1 MISENT
7 LAKVR
12 DLPIQRILEPYVKF
26 KREGGHTLKGLCPF
40 HSERTPSFAVNLSK
54 NLYHCFGCNRGGD
67 GITFI
72 MEKEN
77 LNFLDA
83 VRFIAKQHNITIEY
97 TKDGETTEEE
107 KTEQKRK
114 ESLLVALDILQNFF
128 VNNLRLAGSDE
139 TRHAQDY
146 AYGRWPEEFCSEAG
160 IGYAPKD
167 GKAFMDFCRQKGIQE
182 DLLFELGMFKRAE
195 DNDVYP
201 MFRERI
207 MIPVRNRWGRII
219 AYTARYIGTNPKAPK
234 YINSATSL
242 IYTKG
247 ETLFGIDRAFRLRNP
262 ENIIIVEG
270 APDVLRM
277 QSIGLENTVAS
288 LGTAW
293 NENQL
298 ELLKRHT
305 DSLCFIP
312 DSDVSEDGLPGA
324 GFKAAME
331 NGALAIRKGFHVTV
345 RELPLGSRELTEEE
359 SQKMYEGQ
367 AIPPEALREIPMKND
382 ADSYIQD
389 EATYRNLREKH
400 FIVWNAE
407 KLFQAADSL
416 AGQQKVVAQTADLLR
431 YVKDQMVYDQCIE
444 QLGQVYG
451 KARLWKDAVT
461 QARNQARRNSRQSTM
476 DKQLEEADALRQ
488 LGLFVR
494 NNCYYA
500 LGDNEEDPTR
510 ISNFILTPLFHI
522 YDENN
527 GIRLF
532 RLTNSY
538 RQSGIIELKES
549 ELCSLTNFQQKVG
562 SLGNYVWLGKIDKLN
577 RVKEFLYARTDTAE
591 RIRKLGW
598 NDSEQ
603 FFAFGN
609 GIYQHQVFHEVD
621 EMGII
626 RGDNRKA
633 YYIPATSRIYE
644 NNPEIYQF
652 ERLMIHRKNNGVLL
666 RSFIEKLTE
675 VFGENARIAFCY
687 LVATLFRD
695 VVYKRTRHFP
705 ILNLFGEKGTGKTTL
720 ATSLEA
726 FFLHDVEPPNMGV
739 ASVPAMNDRVSQA
752 VNTLVVFDEYK
763 NDLDIRKIAFLKG
776 LWGGG
781 GQTKKNTLTDGM
793 ASQTIVTTGVVIC
806 GQEKPTQDMALYTRV
821 LFLSYTKTSFSYQE
835 KQRYEELQAMCSLG
849 LTHLTL
855 EILQHRELF
864 EKNFPHMFTITKG
877 ELATRMESETIHDRI
892 FGNWIIP
899 LATFRTLESVI
910 DFPFSYSQMLETTIK
925 GIRHQNELAQES
937 SEVADFWNMLQGWQ
951 SVGKCMEKV
960 HFNIRYLTKF
970 RPINLKEDIEFK
982 EGHPILYL
990 NMAAISSL
998 FSSRNSTQNITANRS
1013 SWSTILSYL
1022 KSHPAFLGTKQDR
1035 FYILLPS
1042 GNPDCVTVVK
1052 DGKVIQS
1059 PKVNR
1064 PKALCFDYLQLKEM
1078 FGLDLETKVITEDV
1092 E

>member
-1 MISENT
+1 M
-7 LAKVR
+7 
-12 DLPIQRILEPYVKF
+12 
-26 KREGGHTLKGLCPF
+26 
-40 HSERTPSFAVNLSK
+40 
-54 NLYHCFGCNRGGD
+54 
-67 GITFI
+67 
-72 MEKEN
+72 
-77 LNFLDA
+77 
-83 VRFIAKQHNITIEY
+83 
-97 TKDGETTEEE
+97 
-107 KTEQKRK
+107 
-114 ESLLVALDILQNFF
+114 
-128 VNNLRLAGSDE
+128 
-139 TRHAQDY
+139 
-146 AYGRWPEEFCSEAG
+146 
-160 IGYAPKD
+160 
-167 GKAFMDFCRQKGIQE
+167 
-182 DLLFELGMFKRAE
+182 
-195 DNDVYP
+195 
-201 MFRERI
+201 
-207 MIPVRNRWGRII
+207 
-219 AYTARYIGTNPKAPK
+219 
-234 YINSATSL
+234 
-242 IYTKG
+242 
-247 ETLFGIDRAFRLRNP
+247 
-262 ENIIIVEG
+262 
-270 APDVLRM
+270 
-277 QSIGLENTVAS
+277 
-288 LGTAW
+288 
-293 NENQL
+293 
-298 ELLKRHT
+298 
-305 DSLCFIP
+305 
-312 DSDVSEDGLPGA
+312 
-324 GFKAAME
+324 
-331 NGALAIRKGFHVTV
+331 

-522 YDENN
+522 HDENN

-1078 FGLDLETKVITEDV
+1078 FGLDLETEVITEDV

>member
-367 AIPPEALREIPMKND
+367 AIPPEALPEIPMKND

-899 LATFRTLESVI
+899 LTTFRTLESVI

-1078 FGLDLETKVITEDV
+1078 FGLDLETEVITEDV

>member
-1 MISENT
+1 M
-7 LAKVR
+7 
-12 DLPIQRILEPYVKF
+12 KF

-899 LATFRTLESVI
+899 LTTFRTLESVI

-1064 PKALCFDYLQLKEM
+1064 PKALCFDYLQLKEI
-1078 FGLDLETKVITEDV
+1078 FGLDLETEVITEDV

>member
-1 MISENT
+1 M
-7 LAKVR
+7 
-12 DLPIQRILEPYVKF
+12 
-26 KREGGHTLKGLCPF
+26 
-40 HSERTPSFAVNLSK
+40 
-54 NLYHCFGCNRGGD
+54 
-67 GITFI
+67 
-72 MEKEN
+72 
-77 LNFLDA
+77 
-83 VRFIAKQHNITIEY
+83 
-97 TKDGETTEEE
+97 
-107 KTEQKRK
+107 
-114 ESLLVALDILQNFF
+114 
-128 VNNLRLAGSDE
+128 
-139 TRHAQDY
+139 
-146 AYGRWPEEFCSEAG
+146 
-160 IGYAPKD
+160 
-167 GKAFMDFCRQKGIQE
+167 
-182 DLLFELGMFKRAE
+182 
-195 DNDVYP
+195 
-201 MFRERI
+201 
-207 MIPVRNRWGRII
+207 
-219 AYTARYIGTNPKAPK
+219 
-234 YINSATSL
+234 
-242 IYTKG
+242 
-247 ETLFGIDRAFRLRNP
+247 
-262 ENIIIVEG
+262 
-270 APDVLRM
+270 
-277 QSIGLENTVAS
+277 
-288 LGTAW
+288 
-293 NENQL
+293 
-298 ELLKRHT
+298 
-305 DSLCFIP
+305 
-312 DSDVSEDGLPGA
+312 
-324 GFKAAME
+324 
-331 NGALAIRKGFHVTV
+331 

-359 SQKMYEGQ
+359 SQKRYEVQ
-367 AIPPEALREIPMKND
+367 AVPPEAAREIPMKND
-382 ADSYIQD
+382 ADSYILD
-389 EATYRNLREKH
+389 EATYRNLWEKH

-500 LGDNEEDPTR
+500 LGDNEEDPIR

-522 YDENN
+522 HDENN

-609 GIYQHQVFHEVD
+609 GIYQHQAFHEVD

-633 YYIPATSRIYE
+633 YYIPATSKIYE

-1078 FGLDLETKVITEDV
+1078 FGLDLETEVITEDV

>member
-1 MISENT
+1 M
-7 LAKVR
+7 
-12 DLPIQRILEPYVKF
+12 
-26 KREGGHTLKGLCPF
+26 
-40 HSERTPSFAVNLSK
+40 
-54 NLYHCFGCNRGGD
+54 
-67 GITFI
+67 
-72 MEKEN
+72 
-77 LNFLDA
+77 
-83 VRFIAKQHNITIEY
+83 
-97 TKDGETTEEE
+97 
-107 KTEQKRK
+107 
-114 ESLLVALDILQNFF
+114 
-128 VNNLRLAGSDE
+128 
-139 TRHAQDY
+139 
-146 AYGRWPEEFCSEAG
+146 
-160 IGYAPKD
+160 
-167 GKAFMDFCRQKGIQE
+167 
-182 DLLFELGMFKRAE
+182 
-195 DNDVYP
+195 
-201 MFRERI
+201 
-207 MIPVRNRWGRII
+207 
-219 AYTARYIGTNPKAPK
+219 
-234 YINSATSL
+234 
-242 IYTKG
+242 
-247 ETLFGIDRAFRLRNP
+247 
-262 ENIIIVEG
+262 
-270 APDVLRM
+270 
-277 QSIGLENTVAS
+277 
-288 LGTAW
+288 
-293 NENQL
+293 
-298 ELLKRHT
+298 
-305 DSLCFIP
+305 
-312 DSDVSEDGLPGA
+312 
-324 GFKAAME
+324 
-331 NGALAIRKGFHVTV
+331 
-345 RELPLGSRELTEEE
+345 
-359 SQKMYEGQ
+359 
-367 AIPPEALREIPMKND
+367 
-382 ADSYIQD
+382 
-389 EATYRNLREKH
+389 
-400 FIVWNAE
+400 
-407 KLFQAADSL
+407 
-416 AGQQKVVAQTADLLR
+416 
-431 YVKDQMVYDQCIE
+431 
-444 QLGQVYG
+444 
-451 KARLWKDAVT
+451 
-461 QARNQARRNSRQSTM
+461 
-476 DKQLEEADALRQ
+476 
-488 LGLFVR
+488 
-494 NNCYYA
+494 
-500 LGDNEEDPTR
+500 
-510 ISNFILTPLFHI
+510 
-522 YDENN
+522 
-527 GIRLF
+527 
-532 RLTNSY
+532 
-538 RQSGIIELKES
+538 
-549 ELCSLTNFQQKVG
+549 
-562 SLGNYVWLGKIDKLN
+562 WLGKIDKLN

-591 RIRKLGW
+591 RICKLGW

-609 GIYQHQVFHEVD
+609 GIYQHQAFHEVD

-633 YYIPATSRIYE
+633 YYIPATSKIYE

-739 ASVPAMNDRVSQA
+739 SSVPAMNDRVSQA

-763 NDLDIRKIAFLKG
+763 NGLDIRKIAFLKG

-849 LTHLTL
+849 LPHLTL

-877 ELATRMESETIHDRI
+877 ELATRMESETIHNRI

-910 DFPFSYSQMLETTIK
+910 NFPFSYSQMLETTIK

-937 SEVADFWNMLQGWQ
+937 SEVVDLWNMLQGWQ
-951 SVGKCMEKV
+951 SVGKCIEKV

-998 FSSRNSTQNITANRS
+998 FSSRNSNQNITANRS

-1042 GNPDCVTVVK
+1042 GNLDCVTLEK
-1052 DGKVIQS
+1052 DGKVIRN

-1064 PKALCFDYLQLKEM
+1064 PKALCFDNLQLKEM
-1078 FGLDLETKVITEDV
+1078 FGLDLETEIIAENSEADDI
-1092 E
+1092 

>member
-1 MISENT
+1 M
-7 LAKVR
+7 
-12 DLPIQRILEPYVKF
+12 
-26 KREGGHTLKGLCPF
+26 
-40 HSERTPSFAVNLSK
+40 
-54 NLYHCFGCNRGGD
+54 
-67 GITFI
+67 
-72 MEKEN
+72 
-77 LNFLDA
+77 
-83 VRFIAKQHNITIEY
+83 
-97 TKDGETTEEE
+97 
-107 KTEQKRK
+107 
-114 ESLLVALDILQNFF
+114 
-128 VNNLRLAGSDE
+128 
-139 TRHAQDY
+139 
-146 AYGRWPEEFCSEAG
+146 
-160 IGYAPKD
+160 
-167 GKAFMDFCRQKGIQE
+167 
-182 DLLFELGMFKRAE
+182 
-195 DNDVYP
+195 
-201 MFRERI
+201 
-207 MIPVRNRWGRII
+207 
-219 AYTARYIGTNPKAPK
+219 
-234 YINSATSL
+234 
-242 IYTKG
+242 
-247 ETLFGIDRAFRLRNP
+247 
-262 ENIIIVEG
+262 
-270 APDVLRM
+270 
-277 QSIGLENTVAS
+277 
-288 LGTAW
+288 
-293 NENQL
+293 
-298 ELLKRHT
+298 
-305 DSLCFIP
+305 
-312 DSDVSEDGLPGA
+312 
-324 GFKAAME
+324 
-331 NGALAIRKGFHVTV
+331 
-345 RELPLGSRELTEEE
+345 
-359 SQKMYEGQ
+359 
-367 AIPPEALREIPMKND
+367 
-382 ADSYIQD
+382 
-389 EATYRNLREKH
+389 
-400 FIVWNAE
+400 
-407 KLFQAADSL
+407 
-416 AGQQKVVAQTADLLR
+416 
-431 YVKDQMVYDQCIE
+431 
-444 QLGQVYG
+444 
-451 KARLWKDAVT
+451 
-461 QARNQARRNSRQSTM
+461 
-476 DKQLEEADALRQ
+476 
-488 LGLFVR
+488 
-494 NNCYYA
+494 
-500 LGDNEEDPTR
+500 
-510 ISNFILTPLFHI
+510 
-522 YDENN
+522 
-527 GIRLF
+527 
-532 RLTNSY
+532 
-538 RQSGIIELKES
+538 
-549 ELCSLTNFQQKVG
+549 
-562 SLGNYVWLGKIDKLN
+562 
-577 RVKEFLYARTDTAE
+577 
-591 RIRKLGW
+591 
-598 NDSEQ
+598 
-603 FFAFGN
+603 
-609 GIYQHQVFHEVD
+609 D

-1078 FGLDLETKVITEDV
+1078 FGLDLETEVITEDV

>member
-633 YYIPATSRIYE
+633 Y
-644 NNPEIYQF
+644 
-652 ERLMIHRKNNGVLL
+652 
-666 RSFIEKLTE
+666 
-675 VFGENARIAFCY
+675 
-687 LVATLFRD
+687 
-695 VVYKRTRHFP
+695 
-705 ILNLFGEKGTGKTTL
+705 
-720 ATSLEA
+720 
-726 FFLHDVEPPNMGV
+726 
-739 ASVPAMNDRVSQA
+739 
-752 VNTLVVFDEYK
+752 
-763 NDLDIRKIAFLKG
+763 
-776 LWGGG
+776 
-781 GQTKKNTLTDGM
+781 
-793 ASQTIVTTGVVIC
+793 
-806 GQEKPTQDMALYTRV
+806 
-821 LFLSYTKTSFSYQE
+821 
-835 KQRYEELQAMCSLG
+835 
-849 LTHLTL
+849 
-855 EILQHRELF
+855 
-864 EKNFPHMFTITKG
+864 
-877 ELATRMESETIHDRI
+877 
-892 FGNWIIP
+892 
-899 LATFRTLESVI
+899 
-910 DFPFSYSQMLETTIK
+910 
-925 GIRHQNELAQES
+925 
-937 SEVADFWNMLQGWQ
+937 
-951 SVGKCMEKV
+951 
-960 HFNIRYLTKF
+960 
-970 RPINLKEDIEFK
+970 
-982 EGHPILYL
+982 
-990 NMAAISSL
+990 
-998 FSSRNSTQNITANRS
+998 
-1013 SWSTILSYL
+1013 
-1022 KSHPAFLGTKQDR
+1022 
-1035 FYILLPS
+1035 
-1042 GNPDCVTVVK
+1042 
-1052 DGKVIQS
+1052 
-1059 PKVNR
+1059 
-1064 PKALCFDYLQLKEM
+1064 
-1078 FGLDLETKVITEDV
+1078 
-1092 E
+1092 

>member
-1064 PKALCFDYLQLKEM
+1064 PKALCFDYLQLKEI
-1078 FGLDLETKVITEDV
+1078 FGLDLETEVITEDV

>member
-247 ETLFGIDRAFRLRNP
+247 ETLFGIDRAFRSRNP

-305 DSLCFIP
+305 ASLCFIP

-345 RELPLGSRELTEEE
+345 RELPLGSRELTEKEL
-359 SQKMYEGQ
+359 QKRYEGQ
-367 AIPPEALREIPMKND
+367 AVPPEAPLEVPMKND

-389 EATYRNLREKH
+389 ESTYRNLREKH

-431 YVKDQMVYDQCIE
+431 YVKNQMVYDQCIE

-476 DKQLEEADALRQ
+476 DKQLEEADAFRQ

-500 LGDNEEDPTR
+500 LGDNEEDPIR
-510 ISNFILTPLFHI
+510 ISNFILIPLFHI
-522 YDENN
+522 HDENN

-609 GIYQHQVFHEVD
+609 GIYQHQTFHEVD

-633 YYIPATSRIYE
+633 YYIPATSKIYE

-1078 FGLDLETKVITEDV
+1078 FGLDLETEVITEDV

>member
-1 MISENT
+1 
-7 LAKVR
+7 
-12 DLPIQRILEPYVKF
+12 
-26 KREGGHTLKGLCPF
+26 
-40 HSERTPSFAVNLSK
+40 
-54 NLYHCFGCNRGGD
+54 
-67 GITFI
+67 
-72 MEKEN
+72 
-77 LNFLDA
+77 
-83 VRFIAKQHNITIEY
+83 
-97 TKDGETTEEE
+97 
-107 KTEQKRK
+107 
-114 ESLLVALDILQNFF
+114 
-128 VNNLRLAGSDE
+128 
-139 TRHAQDY
+139 
-146 AYGRWPEEFCSEAG
+146 
-160 IGYAPKD
+160 
-167 GKAFMDFCRQKGIQE
+167 
-182 DLLFELGMFKRAE
+182 
-195 DNDVYP
+195 
-201 MFRERI
+201 
-207 MIPVRNRWGRII
+207 
-219 AYTARYIGTNPKAPK
+219 
-234 YINSATSL
+234 
-242 IYTKG
+242 
-247 ETLFGIDRAFRLRNP
+247 
-262 ENIIIVEG
+262 
-270 APDVLRM
+270 
-277 QSIGLENTVAS
+277 
-288 LGTAW
+288 
-293 NENQL
+293 
-298 ELLKRHT
+298 
-305 DSLCFIP
+305 
-312 DSDVSEDGLPGA
+312 
-324 GFKAAME
+324 
-331 NGALAIRKGFHVTV
+331 
-345 RELPLGSRELTEEE
+345 
-359 SQKMYEGQ
+359 
-367 AIPPEALREIPMKND
+367 MKND

-522 YDENN
+522 HDENN

-609 GIYQHQVFHEVD
+609 GIYQHQAFHEVD

-652 ERLMIHRKNNGVLL
+652 ERLMIHRKTNGVLL

-726 FFLHDVEPPNMGV
+726 FFLHDMEPPNMGV

-1078 FGLDLETKVITEDV
+1078 FGLDLETEVITENSEDDS
-1092 E
+1092 EI

>member
-1 MISENT
+1 
-7 LAKVR
+7 
-12 DLPIQRILEPYVKF
+12 
-26 KREGGHTLKGLCPF
+26 
-40 HSERTPSFAVNLSK
+40 
-54 NLYHCFGCNRGGD
+54 
-67 GITFI
+67 
-72 MEKEN
+72 
-77 LNFLDA
+77 
-83 VRFIAKQHNITIEY
+83 
-97 TKDGETTEEE
+97 
-107 KTEQKRK
+107 
-114 ESLLVALDILQNFF
+114 
-128 VNNLRLAGSDE
+128 
-139 TRHAQDY
+139 
-146 AYGRWPEEFCSEAG
+146 
-160 IGYAPKD
+160 
-167 GKAFMDFCRQKGIQE
+167 
-182 DLLFELGMFKRAE
+182 
-195 DNDVYP
+195 
-201 MFRERI
+201 
-207 MIPVRNRWGRII
+207 
-219 AYTARYIGTNPKAPK
+219 
-234 YINSATSL
+234 
-242 IYTKG
+242 
-247 ETLFGIDRAFRLRNP
+247 
-262 ENIIIVEG
+262 
-270 APDVLRM
+270 
-277 QSIGLENTVAS
+277 
-288 LGTAW
+288 
-293 NENQL
+293 
-298 ELLKRHT
+298 
-305 DSLCFIP
+305 
-312 DSDVSEDGLPGA
+312 
-324 GFKAAME
+324 
-331 NGALAIRKGFHVTV
+331 
-345 RELPLGSRELTEEE
+345 
-359 SQKMYEGQ
+359 
-367 AIPPEALREIPMKND
+367 
-382 ADSYIQD
+382 
-389 EATYRNLREKH
+389 
-400 FIVWNAE
+400 
-407 KLFQAADSL
+407 
-416 AGQQKVVAQTADLLR
+416 
-431 YVKDQMVYDQCIE
+431 MVYDQCIE
-444 QLGQVYG
+444 QLGQMYG

-522 YDENN
+522 HDENN

-609 GIYQHQVFHEVD
+609 GIYQHQVFHAVD

-1078 FGLDLETKVITEDV
+1078 FGLDLETEVITEDV

>member
-1 MISENT
+1 M
-7 LAKVR
+7 
-12 DLPIQRILEPYVKF
+12 
-26 KREGGHTLKGLCPF
+26 
-40 HSERTPSFAVNLSK
+40 
-54 NLYHCFGCNRGGD
+54 
-67 GITFI
+67 
-72 MEKEN
+72 
-77 LNFLDA
+77 
-83 VRFIAKQHNITIEY
+83 
-97 TKDGETTEEE
+97 
-107 KTEQKRK
+107 
-114 ESLLVALDILQNFF
+114 
-128 VNNLRLAGSDE
+128 
-139 TRHAQDY
+139 
-146 AYGRWPEEFCSEAG
+146 
-160 IGYAPKD
+160 
-167 GKAFMDFCRQKGIQE
+167 
-182 DLLFELGMFKRAE
+182 
-195 DNDVYP
+195 
-201 MFRERI
+201 
-207 MIPVRNRWGRII
+207 
-219 AYTARYIGTNPKAPK
+219 
-234 YINSATSL
+234 
-242 IYTKG
+242 
-247 ETLFGIDRAFRLRNP
+247 
-262 ENIIIVEG
+262 
-270 APDVLRM
+270 
-277 QSIGLENTVAS
+277 
-288 LGTAW
+288 
-293 NENQL
+293 
-298 ELLKRHT
+298 
-305 DSLCFIP
+305 
-312 DSDVSEDGLPGA
+312 
-324 GFKAAME
+324 
-331 NGALAIRKGFHVTV
+331 
-345 RELPLGSRELTEEE
+345 
-359 SQKMYEGQ
+359 
-367 AIPPEALREIPMKND
+367 
-382 ADSYIQD
+382 
-389 EATYRNLREKH
+389 
-400 FIVWNAE
+400 
-407 KLFQAADSL
+407 
-416 AGQQKVVAQTADLLR
+416 
-431 YVKDQMVYDQCIE
+431 
-444 QLGQVYG
+444 
-451 KARLWKDAVT
+451 
-461 QARNQARRNSRQSTM
+461 
-476 DKQLEEADALRQ
+476 
-488 LGLFVR
+488 R

-522 YDENN
+522 HDENN

-609 GIYQHQVFHEVD
+609 GIYQHQAFHEVD

-633 YYIPATSRIYE
+633 YYIPATSKIYE

-739 ASVPAMNDRVSQA
+739 ASVLAMNDRVSQA

-835 KQRYEELQAMCSLG
+835 KQRYEELQAMCNLG

-1078 FGLDLETKVITEDV
+1078 FGLDLETEVITEDV

>member
-97 TKDGETTEEE
+97 TKDEEATEEE

-114 ESLLVALDILQNFF
+114 ESLLAALDILQNFF

-139 TRHAQDY
+139 TRQAQDY

-195 DNDVYP
+195 DNGIYP

-234 YINSATSL
+234 YINSATSI

-359 SQKMYEGQ
+359 SQKRYEEQ
-367 AIPPEALREIPMKND
+367 AVPPEAPREVPMKND
-382 ADSYIQD
+382 ADSYILD

-407 KLFQAADSL
+407 KLFQAANSL

-500 LGDNEEDPTR
+500 LGDNEEDPIR

-522 YDENN
+522 HDENN

-609 GIYQHQVFHEVD
+609 GIYQHQTFHEVD

-626 RGDNRKA
+626 RGDNRKT
-633 YYIPATSRIYE
+633 YYIPATSKIYE

-652 ERLMIHRKNNGVLL
+652 ERLMIHRKSNGVLL

-1064 PKALCFDYLQLKEM
+1064 PKALCFDYLQLKEI
-1078 FGLDLETKVITEDV
+1078 FGLDLETEVITEDV

>member
-1 MISENT
+1 MYYVFRNVELDT
-7 LAKVR
+7 L
-12 DLPIQRILEPYVKF
+12 
-26 KREGGHTLKGLCPF
+26 
-40 HSERTPSFAVNLSK
+40 
-54 NLYHCFGCNRGGD
+54 
-67 GITFI
+67 
-72 MEKEN
+72 
-77 LNFLDA
+77 
-83 VRFIAKQHNITIEY
+83 
-97 TKDGETTEEE
+97 
-107 KTEQKRK
+107 
-114 ESLLVALDILQNFF
+114 
-128 VNNLRLAGSDE
+128 
-139 TRHAQDY
+139 
-146 AYGRWPEEFCSEAG
+146 
-160 IGYAPKD
+160 
-167 GKAFMDFCRQKGIQE
+167 
-182 DLLFELGMFKRAE
+182 
-195 DNDVYP
+195 DVYP

-247 ETLFGIDRAFRLRNP
+247 ETLFGIDRAFRSRNP

-305 DSLCFIP
+305 ASLCFIP

-345 RELPLGSRELTEEE
+345 RELPLGSRELTEKEL
-359 SQKMYEGQ
+359 QKRYEGQ
-367 AIPPEALREIPMKND
+367 AVPPEAPLEVPMKND

-389 EATYRNLREKH
+389 ESTYRNLREKH

-431 YVKDQMVYDQCIE
+431 YVKNQMVYDQCIE

-476 DKQLEEADALRQ
+476 DKQLEEADAFRQ

-500 LGDNEEDPTR
+500 LGDNEEDPIR
-510 ISNFILTPLFHI
+510 ISNFILIPLFHI
-522 YDENN
+522 HDENN

-609 GIYQHQVFHEVD
+609 GIYQHQTFHEVD

-633 YYIPATSRIYE
+633 YYIPATSKIYE

-960 HFNIRYLTKF
+960 HFNIRYLIKF

-1064 PKALCFDYLQLKEM
+1064 PKTLCFDYLQLKEM
-1078 FGLDLETKVITEDV
+1078 FGLDLETEVITEDV

>member
-97 TKDGETTEEE
+97 TKDGETTEKE

-899 LATFRTLESVI
+899 LTTFRTLESVI

-1078 FGLDLETKVITEDV
+1078 FGLDLETEVITEDV

>member
-12 DLPIQRILEPYVKF
+12 NLPIQRILEPYVKF

-139 TRHAQDY
+139 TRHAQEY

-367 AIPPEALREIPMKND
+367 AVPPEALREVPMKND
-382 ADSYIQD
+382 ADCYILD

-522 YDENN
+522 HDEKN

-609 GIYQHQVFHEVD
+609 GIYQHQAFHEVD

-633 YYIPATSRIYE
+633 YYIPATSKIYE

-652 ERLMIHRKNNGVLL
+652 ERLMIHRKSNGVLL

-864 EKNFPHMFTITKG
+864 EKNFPQMFTITKG

-1078 FGLDLETKVITEDV
+1078 FGLDLETEVITEDV

>member
-899 LATFRTLESVI
+899 LTTFRTLESVI

-1064 PKALCFDYLQLKEM
+1064 PKALCFDYLQLKEI
-1078 FGLDLETKVITEDV
+1078 FGLDLETEVITEDV

>member
-1 MISENT
+1 M
-7 LAKVR
+7 
-12 DLPIQRILEPYVKF
+12 P
-26 KREGGHTLKGLCPF
+26 
-40 HSERTPSFAVNLSK
+40 
-54 NLYHCFGCNRGGD
+54 
-67 GITFI
+67 
-72 MEKEN
+72 
-77 LNFLDA
+77 
-83 VRFIAKQHNITIEY
+83 
-97 TKDGETTEEE
+97 
-107 KTEQKRK
+107 
-114 ESLLVALDILQNFF
+114 
-128 VNNLRLAGSDE
+128 
-139 TRHAQDY
+139 
-146 AYGRWPEEFCSEAG
+146 
-160 IGYAPKD
+160 
-167 GKAFMDFCRQKGIQE
+167 
-182 DLLFELGMFKRAE
+182 
-195 DNDVYP
+195 
-201 MFRERI
+201 
-207 MIPVRNRWGRII
+207 
-219 AYTARYIGTNPKAPK
+219 
-234 YINSATSL
+234 L
-242 IYTKG
+242 I
-247 ETLFGIDRAFRLRNP
+247 
-262 ENIIIVEG
+262 
-270 APDVLRM
+270 
-277 QSIGLENTVAS
+277 
-288 LGTAW
+288 
-293 NENQL
+293 
-298 ELLKRHT
+298 
-305 DSLCFIP
+305 
-312 DSDVSEDGLPGA
+312 A
-324 GFKAAME
+324 GFGMLIHTKSRRT
-331 NGALAIRKGFHVTV
+331 AIRKGFHVTV

-359 SQKMYEGQ
+359 LQKRYEGQ
-367 AIPPEALREIPMKND
+367 AIPPEAAREIPMKND
-382 ADSYIQD
+382 ADSYILD

-407 KLFQAADSL
+407 KLFQTADSL

-500 LGDNEEDPTR
+500 LGDNEEDPIR

-522 YDENN
+522 HDENN

-609 GIYQHQVFHEVD
+609 GIYQHQAFHEVD

-626 RGDNRKA
+626 RGDNRKT
-633 YYIPATSRIYE
+633 YYIPATSKIYE

-652 ERLMIHRKNNGVLL
+652 ERLMIHRKSNGVLL

-1078 FGLDLETKVITEDV
+1078 FGLDLETEVITENIND
-1092 E
+1092 EE

>member
-522 YDENN
+522 HDEKN

>member
-1078 FGLDLETKVITEDV
+1078 FGLDLETEVITEDV

>member
-1 MISENT
+1 M
-7 LAKVR
+7 
-12 DLPIQRILEPYVKF
+12 
-26 KREGGHTLKGLCPF
+26 
-40 HSERTPSFAVNLSK
+40 
-54 NLYHCFGCNRGGD
+54 
-67 GITFI
+67 
-72 MEKEN
+72 
-77 LNFLDA
+77 
-83 VRFIAKQHNITIEY
+83 
-97 TKDGETTEEE
+97 
-107 KTEQKRK
+107 
-114 ESLLVALDILQNFF
+114 
-128 VNNLRLAGSDE
+128 
-139 TRHAQDY
+139 
-146 AYGRWPEEFCSEAG
+146 
-160 IGYAPKD
+160 
-167 GKAFMDFCRQKGIQE
+167 
-182 DLLFELGMFKRAE
+182 
-195 DNDVYP
+195 
-201 MFRERI
+201 
-207 MIPVRNRWGRII
+207 
-219 AYTARYIGTNPKAPK
+219 
-234 YINSATSL
+234 
-242 IYTKG
+242 
-247 ETLFGIDRAFRLRNP
+247 
-262 ENIIIVEG
+262 
-270 APDVLRM
+270 
-277 QSIGLENTVAS
+277 
-288 LGTAW
+288 
-293 NENQL
+293 
-298 ELLKRHT
+298 
-305 DSLCFIP
+305 
-312 DSDVSEDGLPGA
+312 
-324 GFKAAME
+324 
-331 NGALAIRKGFHVTV
+331 
-345 RELPLGSRELTEEE
+345 
-359 SQKMYEGQ
+359 
-367 AIPPEALREIPMKND
+367 
-382 ADSYIQD
+382 
-389 EATYRNLREKH
+389 
-400 FIVWNAE
+400 
-407 KLFQAADSL
+407 
-416 AGQQKVVAQTADLLR
+416 
-431 YVKDQMVYDQCIE
+431 
-444 QLGQVYG
+444 
-451 KARLWKDAVT
+451 
-461 QARNQARRNSRQSTM
+461 
-476 DKQLEEADALRQ
+476 
-488 LGLFVR
+488 
-494 NNCYYA
+494 
-500 LGDNEEDPTR
+500 
-510 ISNFILTPLFHI
+510 
-522 YDENN
+522 
-527 GIRLF
+527 
-532 RLTNSY
+532 
-538 RQSGIIELKES
+538 
-549 ELCSLTNFQQKVG
+549 
-562 SLGNYVWLGKIDKLN
+562 WLGKIDKLN

-591 RIRKLGW
+591 RICKLGW

-609 GIYQHQVFHEVD
+609 GIYQHQAFHEVD

-633 YYIPATSRIYE
+633 YYIPATSKIYE

-739 ASVPAMNDRVSQA
+739 SSVPAMNDRVSQA

-763 NDLDIRKIAFLKG
+763 NGLDIRKIAFLKG

-793 ASQTIVTTGVVIC
+793 ASQTIVATGVVIC

-849 LTHLTL
+849 LPHLTL

-877 ELATRMESETIHDRI
+877 ELATRMESETIHNRI

-910 DFPFSYSQMLETTIK
+910 NFPFSYSQMLETTIK

-937 SEVADFWNMLQGWQ
+937 SEVVDLWNMLQGWQ
-951 SVGKCMEKV
+951 SVGKCIEKV

-998 FSSRNSTQNITANRS
+998 FSSRNSNQNITANRS

-1042 GNPDCVTVVK
+1042 GNLDCVTLEK
-1052 DGKVIQS
+1052 DGKVIRN

-1064 PKALCFDYLQLKEM
+1064 PKALCFDNLQLKEM
-1078 FGLDLETKVITEDV
+1078 FGLDLETEIIAENSEEDDI
-1092 E
+1092 